1 MEEITV
7 QVKDSKTGYKF
18 YFLELKEWQDIP
30 QFFPHDIEIFRSDWF
45 NQIQSIKNV
54 INKNVEGKTDKI
66 RPGVV
71 RLRPGLHYVNFK
83 DLDRQG
89 NEFPVRFFLSDEQLV
104 FLGHPRLNKEKVLEW
119 ASRGIIN
126 TPMDLVRTLGMKI
139 LNHHQIRLESIE
151 DQMDHLEEE
160 ILKNPI
166 SRQQGKIIAI
176 HRNVIHLKKSL
187 NYHLTAF
194 DRLASIDSATPSLWS
209 ELITE
214 TERELENIRQTHDLV
229 ESLREAYQASMDNR
243 ANDIMKLLTL
253 LATVLLPINLLTS
266 FFGMNF
272 ETMPLIHNS
281 YGMQIFYSACLFILT
296 IVIIY
301 FWKKDWL
308 R

>member
-7 QVKDSKTGYKF
+7 QVKDSKTSFEF
-18 YFLELKEWQDIP
+18 YFLEIKEWNDIP
-30 QFFPHDIEIFRSDWF
+30 QFFPQDIEIFRSEWF
-45 NQIQSIKNV
+45 NQISSIKNV
-54 INKNVEGKTDKI
+54 IHKNAEVKTDKI

-71 RLRPGLHYVNFK
+71 RLRPGLHYINFK

-89 NEFPVRFFLSDEQLV
+89 NEFPIRFFLSDEQLV
-104 FLGHPRLNKEKVLEW
+104 FVGHPRLNKEKVLEW
-119 ASRGIIN
+119 ASRGIIT
-126 TPMDLVRTLGMKI
+126 TPMDLVRTLGIKI

-176 HRNVIHLKKSL
+176 HRKVIHLKKLL
-187 NYHLTAF
+187 NYHITAF

-229 ESLREAYQASMDNR
+229 ESLREAYQASIDNR

-272 ETMPLIHNS
+272 EAMPLIHNP
-281 YGMQIFYSACLFILT
+281 YGIQIFYSACFFILA
-296 IVIIY
+296 IVIFY

>member
-7 QVKDSKTGYKF
+7 KVKDSEADFKL
-18 YFLELKEWQDIP
+18 YFLELKEWENIP
-30 QFFPHDIEIFRSDWF
+30 QFFPHDQAIFKSEWF
-45 NQIQSIKNV
+45 NQIPAIKN
-54 INKNVEGKTDKI
+54 IISQNQEGNTVRI

-71 RLRPGLHYVNFK
+71 RLRPGLHYINFK

-89 NEFPVRFFLSDEQLV
+89 NEFPIRFFLSNDQLV
-104 FLGHPRLNKEKVLEW
+104 FIGHPRLNKEKVLEW

-126 TPMDLVRTLGMKI
+126 TPMDLVRTIGLKI
-139 LNHHQIRLESIE
+139 LHQHQIRLESIE

-166 SRQQGKIIAI
+166 SRQQGRIIAL
-176 HRNVIHLKKSL
+176 HRKVIHLKKSL
-187 NYHLTAF
+187 NYHITAF
-194 DRLASIDSATPSLWS
+194 DRLASIDSVSPTLWS

-229 ESLREAYQASMDNR
+229 ESLREAYQASIDNR
-243 ANDIMKLLTL
+243 ANDIMKLLTM

-272 ETMPLIHNS
+272 EIMPLIGNPF
-281 YGMQIFYSACLFILT
+281 GIQIFYSACLLILVA
-296 IVIIY
+296 VILY

>member
-7 QVKDSKTGYKF
+7 QVKDSKTDFKL
-18 YFLELKEWQDIP
+18 YFLELKEWEKIP
-30 QFFPHDIEIFRSDWF
+30 QFFPCDQEIFNSEWF
-45 NQIQSIKNV
+45 NQIPSIKN
-54 INKNVEGKTDKI
+54 IISHSQEGKTAKI
-66 RPGVV
+66 RPGVI
-71 RLRPGLHYVNFK
+71 RLRPGLHYINFK

-89 NEFPVRFFLSDEQLV
+89 NEFPIRFFLSDKQLV
-104 FLGHPRLNKEKVLEW
+104 FIGHPRLNNEKVLEW
-119 ASRGIIN
+119 VSRGIIN
-126 TPMDLVRTLGMKI
+126 TPMDLVRTIGSKI
-139 LNHHQIRLESIE
+139 LHQHQIRLESIE

-160 ILKNPI
+160 ILNNPV

-176 HRNVIHLKKSL
+176 HRKVIHIKKSL
-187 NYHLTAF
+187 NYHITAF

-209 ELITE
+209 ELIAE

-229 ESLREAYQASMDNR
+229 ESLREAYQASIDNR

-272 ETMPLIHNS
+272 ETMPLIRNP
-281 YGMQIFYSACLFILT
+281 YGIEIFYSACLLILVT
-296 IVIIY
+296 VILY